1 MDEAADL
8 QDGSRGREPA
18 RPQNIVDRSLRAFF
32 VAPLVQT
39 AAIWIAFAIIAVVN
53 SGGDV
58 KLTMSS
64 GFWKFV
70 AMGLVVSYVV
80 AGTLGVATHVIC
92 VKLGFWRLWQYLLAG
107 LLAGSIP
114 LLLLGLALSGKAANA
129 RMIGLA
135 VYSVP
140 SALVVAVVVW
150 LMVFWRNPPARSTAD
165 VDAFS

>member
-1 MDEAADL
+1 MDERTGP
-8 QDGSRGREPA
+8 QDGPSARGRA
-18 RPQNIVDRSLRAFF
+18 RPQDIVDRSLRAFF

-39 AAIWIAFAIIAVVN
+39 AAIWIAFAIIAVVQ
-53 SGGDV
+53 SGGEV

-70 AMGLVVSYVV
+70 ALGLIVSYVI
-80 AGTLGVATHVIC
+80 AGMLGVATHVIC
-92 VKLGFWRLWQYLLAG
+92 VKLGFWRLWHYLLAG

-114 LLLLGLALSGKAANA
+114 PLLLGIALSGKAANA

-140 SALVVAVVVW
+140 SALVVALVVW
-150 LMVFWRNPPARSTAD
+150 LMVFWRNPPPVKARIESP
-165 VDAFS
+165 